1 MIKKE
6 EYSKACKE
14 VLEILKVVKEE
25 DLNKIPKR
33 EIDALKE
40 NASIE
45 YEFSYDSQ
53 KNIKEQNVSKLAKAI
68 IANFFIDYIATSNQ
82 KQKILDKQ
90 KYDIKVLEEAKI
102 KEYNPNEIFKNK
114 KDGNNRTKN
123 LNADLPIKIK
133 KENFIIKLFRIIK
146 KIFKR
151 NN

>member
-1 MIKKE
+1 MIKQE

-14 VLEILKVVKEE
+14 VLEILKSVKQE
-25 DLNKIPKR
+25 DLDKIPKR
-33 EIDALKE
+33 EIEILKE

-45 YEFSYDSQ
+45 YEFSYDS
-53 KNIKEQNVSKLAKAI
+53 KKDIKEQNVSKLAKAI
-68 IANFFIDYIATSNQ
+68 IANFFIEYIATSSQ

-90 KYDIKVLEEAKI
+90 NYDIKILEEEKL

-114 KDGNNRTKN
+114 NSYNNKTN
-123 LNADLPIKIK
+123 NVNYLPIEIK

-151 NN
+151 DN

>member
-14 VLEILKVVKEE
+14 VLEILKSVKQE
-25 DLNKIPKR
+25 DLDKIPKR
-33 EIDALKE
+33 EIERLKE

-45 YEFSYDSQ
+45 YEFSYDS
-53 KNIKEQNVSKLAKAI
+53 KKDIKEQNVSKLAKAI

-82 KQKILDKQ
+82 KEKIRDKQ
-90 KYDIKVLEEAKI
+90 NYDIKILEEAKL
-102 KEYNPNEIFKNK
+102 KENNLNESFKNNK
-114 KDGNNRTKN
+114 TYNNRKN
-123 LNADLPIKIK
+123 DVNHLPIEIK

-151 NN
+151 DN

>member
-1 MIKKE
+1 MIKEE

-14 VLEILKVVKEE
+14 VLEILKAVKQE
-25 DLNKIPKR
+25 DLDKIPTR
-33 EIDALKE
+33 EIEKLKE

-53 KNIKEQNVSKLAKAI
+53 KDIKEQNVSKLARAI
-68 IANFFIDYIATSNQ
+68 IANFFIDYIATSDQ

-90 KYDIKVLEEAKI
+90 NYDIKILEEAKL
-102 KEYNPNEIFKNK
+102 KEYNTNEIFKNK
-114 KDGNNRTKN
+114 NSYNNKAN
-123 LNADLPIKIK
+123 NVNYLPIEIK
-133 KENFIIKLFRIIK
+133 KEKFIIKMFRIIK